1 MKRIPTNWLIAI
13 GVLALSIGPVLHF
26 QGNEF
31 NATDSKNS
39 TAIEELRPGYKPW
52 FEPVI
57 KPSGGEIET
66 FLFATQSAIGA
77 GIVGY
82 VIGLY
87 KGRSNGRT
95 EQQSGQSDDSSSP
108 Q

>member
-1 MKRIPTNWLIAI
+1 MKKISANWSIAI
-13 GVLALSIGPVLHF
+13 GVLALSIGPLLHF
-26 QGNEF
+26 QGNTF

-52 FEPVI
+52 FKPVI
-57 KPSGGEIET
+57 KPSGAEIET
-66 FLFATQSAIGA
+66 FLFATQAAIGA

-87 KGRSNGRT
+87 KGRT
-95 EQQSGQSDDSSSP
+95 ERQASQSDDPSSP

>member
-1 MKRIPTNWLIAI
+1 MKKIPTNWLITI
-13 GVLALSIGPVLHF
+13 GILALSIGPVLHF

-31 NATDSKNS
+31 NATDTKNS

-57 KPSGGEIET
+57 KPSGAEIET
-66 FLFATQSAIGA
+66 FLFATQAAIGA

-82 VIGLY
+82 IIGLY
-87 KGRSNGRT
+87 KGRT
-95 EQQSGQSDDSSSP
+95 ERQSGQSDDSSSS

>member
-1 MKRIPTNWLIAI
+1 MKKIRTNWSIVI
-13 GVLALSIGPVLHF
+13 GVVALSIGPLLHF

-52 FEPVI
+52 FEPVV

-66 FLFATQSAIGA
+66 FLFATQAAIGA

-87 KGRSNGRT
+87 KGRT
-95 EQQSGQSDDSSSP
+95 ERQSSQSDDSSSP

>member
-1 MKRIPTNWLIAI
+1 MKKIPTNWLIAI

-57 KPSGGEIET
+57 KPSGSEIET
-66 FLFATQSAIGA
+66 FLFATQAAIGA

-82 VIGLY
+82 IIGLY
-87 KGRSNGRT
+87 KGRT
-95 EQQSGQSDDSSSP
+95 ERQSGKSDDSSSS

>member
-1 MKRIPTNWLIAI
+1 MKNISINWSIAI
-13 GVLALSIGPVLHF
+13 GILALSIGPVLHF

-66 FLFATQSAIGA
+66 FLFATQAAIGS

-87 KGRSNGRT
+87 KGRT
-95 EQQSGQSDDSSSP
+95 ERQASQSDDSSSP

>member
-1 MKRIPTNWLIAI
+1 MKKIPANWSIAI
-13 GVLALSIGPVLHF
+13 GVLALSIGPLLHF
-26 QGNEF
+26 QGNTF

-52 FEPVI
+52 FKPVI

-66 FLFATQSAIGA
+66 FLFATQAAIGA

-87 KGRSNGRT
+87 KGRS
-95 EQQSGQSDDSSSP
+95 EHQASPSDDSSSP

>member
-1 MKRIPTNWLIAI
+1 MKKIPTNWLIAI
-13 GVLALSIGPVLHF
+13 GVLALSIGPLLHF
-26 QGNEF
+26 QGHEF
-31 NATDSKNS
+31 KATDSKNS

-57 KPSGGEIET
+57 KPSGSEIET
-66 FLFATQSAIGA
+66 FLFATQAAIGA

-82 VIGLY
+82 IIGLY
-87 KGRSNGRT
+87 KGRT
-95 EQQSGQSDDSSSP
+95 ERESSQSDDSSSS

>member
-1 MKRIPTNWLIAI
+1 MKKIPANWFIAI
-13 GVLALSIGPVLHF
+13 GVLALSIGPLLHF
-26 QGNEF
+26 QGNTF

-52 FEPVI
+52 FKPII

-66 FLFATQSAIGA
+66 FLFATQAAIGA

-87 KGRSNGRT
+87 KGRS
-95 EQQSGQSDDSSSP
+95 EHKASPSDDSSSP